1 MIFGFQPW
9 KHVAIVAGYDAIG
22 TDYESGS
29 RSDKF
34 TYDVT
39 AHGLVAGLDIRF

>member
-1 MIFGFQPW
+1 M
-9 KHVAIVAGYDAIG
+9 AIVAGYDAIG